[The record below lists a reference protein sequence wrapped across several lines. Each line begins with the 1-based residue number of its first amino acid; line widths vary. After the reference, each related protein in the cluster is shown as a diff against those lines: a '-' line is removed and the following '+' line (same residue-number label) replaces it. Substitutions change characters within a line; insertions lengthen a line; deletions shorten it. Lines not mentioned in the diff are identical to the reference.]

1 MKHRQFKTR
10 CICVI
15 MINEKTF
22 TCGDLRET
30 KKKIYSFGI
39 RNKTYRVD
47 VIDKNAGTIY
57 DTYLMKYTA
66 EGPILT
72 KQIYSKWKED
82 KIEATMRQYNIFIGE
97 Q

>member
-1 MKHRQFKTR
+1 MKHRQFKTK

-15 MINEKTF
+15 MINGKTF
-22 TCGDLRET
+22 ICGEPREA
-30 KKKIYSFGI
+30 KKKIYSFGT
-39 RNKTYRVD
+39 RGETYKVD
-47 VIDKNAGTIY
+47 VIDKNTGTIY

-66 EGPILT
+66 EGPIFT

-82 KIEATMRQYNIFIGE
+82 KKEAIMRQYNIFIGE

>member
-1 MKHRQFKTR
+1 MRHRQFKTR
-10 CICVI
+10 CICVV
-15 MINEKTF
+15 MINGETS
-22 TCGDLRET
+22 TYRDLRET

-39 RNKTYRVD
+39 RSNTYRVD
-47 VIDKNAGTIY
+47 VIDKNTGTVY

-66 EGPILT
+66 EGSIFT

-82 KIEATMRQYNIFIGE
+82 KKEAAMRQYNIFIEE